1 MNTKEYTSLEQAK
14 HLFEIGINPESA
26 DMWYGELATGI
37 IIPITGDYAFEM
49 RCREAKYY
57 LKHSYKMVSP
67 CWSLSALLELMP
79 YDYTL
84 QKTSDGKFFIVHDY
98 SYTTSNCV
106 TPVDAAVEMVE
117 MLKRAKIIIQ

>member
-37 IIPITGDYAFEM
+37 IIPIVGDYAFEM

-57 LKHSYKMVSP
+57 LKQSYKMVSP

-84 QKTSDGKFFIVHDY
+84 QKTSDSKFFIVHDY

-117 MLKRAKIIIQ
+117 MLKKAKIIIQ

>member
-14 HLFEIGINPESA
+14 HLFGIGINPESA

-37 IIPITGDYAFEM
+37 IIPIVGDYAFEM

-57 LKHSYKMVSP
+57 LKQSYKMVSP

-79 YDYTL
+79 YDYIL
-84 QKTSDGKFFIVHDY
+84 HKYNGKFFIVHDY
-98 SYTTSNCV
+98 SYCTSNHF